1 MCYVHVHVS
10 IKEFT
15 IFISHQVAK
24 ENEEA
29 RKFAEFQATEN
40 KAIYNKPFVPVK
52 INKPLTDSVNL
63 TLHTELRKEQRDKF
77 ELSKQMKDMEREMEE
92 AKKRA
97 LREVEE
103 AKELKL
109 LRRSIVHKA
118 QPIQNYS
125 SIEIQPSSK
134 PLTKPLSP
142 VFTSTSRL
150 RTQL

>member
-1 MCYVHVHVS
+1 M
-10 IKEFT
+10 
-15 IFISHQVAK
+15 
-24 ENEEA
+24 
-29 RKFAEFQATEN
+29 
-40 KAIYNKPFVPVK
+40 K